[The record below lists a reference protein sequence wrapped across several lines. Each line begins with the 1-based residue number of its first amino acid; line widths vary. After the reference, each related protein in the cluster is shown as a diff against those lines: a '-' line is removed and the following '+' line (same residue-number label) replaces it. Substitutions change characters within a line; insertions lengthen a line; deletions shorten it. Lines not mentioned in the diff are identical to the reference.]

1 MKYLKG
7 FLSIVFLL
15 FLLSLQ
21 IGYSQEVSYVV
32 YNNPVAGFS
41 IIIPED
47 WELSAGTAGQTEIAI
62 DASSGSSLLYYP
74 LLWFFYVEQSPEYYA
89 KILSTT
95 LQYAGGKNIDT
106 HPTGRE
112 NEWEV
117 IAYMNHDLLGEM
129 RSQWMIRS
137 EGEVNYVIAGM
148 VRSTYYST
156 FKKDIDFA
164 FRSVYLIGRPA
175 ISIFLEPTEHAYRI
189 LLPYG
194 WKWEGEIIRGTNLPG
209 FFVWKA
215 QSRDELS
222 GCFISPPVPFEPTYP
237 YIPSD
242 KICNSLVLQELRKNV
257 PDLHLEKIYYLP
269 RADAYYV
276 YSIKALLPSMNPRID
291 KIYADYAGT
300 LKGIPIKIRVCIL
313 THLIDS
319 SPLFG
324 GNGYWYLMVSGAWAP
339 TKDFDTLYSIARGVQ
354 TSLSVTREWKK
365 QQEKYVKEVLGY
377 RSSVFEETNE
387 EWDRYIRQVELVSDP
402 DGGPA
407 QEVPYGPGTIMKDV
421 DGKMHRIPSNQVND
435 YSGYGWN
442 EVTTP

>member
-1 MKYLKG
+1 
-7 FLSIVFLL
+7 
-15 FLLSLQ
+15 
-21 IGYSQEVSYVV
+21 
-32 YNNPVAGFS
+32 
-41 IIIPED
+41 
-47 WELSAGTAGQTEIAI
+47 
-62 DASSGSSLLYYP
+62 
-74 LLWFFYVEQSPEYYA
+74 
-89 KILSTT
+89 
-95 LQYAGGKNIDT
+95 
-106 HPTGRE
+106 
-112 NEWEV
+112 
-117 IAYMNHDLLGEM
+117 
-129 RSQWMIRS
+129 
-137 EGEVNYVIAGM
+137 
-148 VRSTYYST
+148 
-156 FKKDIDFA
+156 
-164 FRSVYLIGRPA
+164 
-175 ISIFLEPTEHAYRI
+175 
-189 LLPYG
+189 
-194 WKWEGEIIRGTNLPG
+194 
-209 FFVWKA
+209 
-215 QSRDELS
+215 
-222 GCFISPPVPFEPTYP
+222 
-237 YIPSD
+237 
-242 KICNSLVLQELRKNV
+242 
-257 PDLHLEKIYYLP
+257 
-269 RADAYYV
+269 
-276 YSIKALLPSMNPRID
+276 MNPRID

-377 RSSVFEETNE
+377 RSSVFEENNG